1 MERLFNLDFQLL
13 FDAAVLA
20 LSVFVMFLF
29 LSYFLFVPVRNVL
42 KEREDRIKNDR
53 KTAEQSKEEALK
65 LKADY
70 EAKIKNIEK
79 EAQEILVKA
88 RQKAL
93 KKEEKILNE
102 ANKEAVRIRER
113 AKIQIE
119 LERRKEADEKK
130 KEMISIASLIAKKV
144 MESSVT
150 PEFQD
155 QLVEKTLQEIGEQTW
170 IS

>member
-130 KEMISIASLIAKKV
+130 KEMYRLPLLSQKK
-144 MESSVT
+144 
-150 PEFQD
+150 
-155 QLVEKTLQEIGEQTW
+155 
-170 IS
+170 